1 GLELAAVGIT
11 VLINPW
17 NARFYN
23 ALQDRSWNNFVHEI
37 LVFACLAAL
46 FIWLRVYQ
54 TYLTQWLQ
62 IRWRR
67 WLTKRFL
74 RRWLYGANHYRMQ
87 VSGGGLDNPDQR
99 IAEGARSSSQRCVTS
114 DWGISQNGSMKW
126 RTGASNCRSASS
138 REWVL
143 PALSCFL
150 LTIFSWT
157 KRLVAG

>member
-1 GLELAAVGIT
+1 MRHRFSGALLGRVASLLASVWKLAIPYFRSEDRRAGRLLLAAVIDLELAAIGVT
-11 VLINPW
+11 VLINQW

-114 DWGISQNGSMKW
+114 DW
-126 RTGASNCRSASS
+126 
-138 REWVL
+138 
-143 PALSCFL
+143 
-150 LTIFSWT
+150 
-157 KRLVAG
+157 